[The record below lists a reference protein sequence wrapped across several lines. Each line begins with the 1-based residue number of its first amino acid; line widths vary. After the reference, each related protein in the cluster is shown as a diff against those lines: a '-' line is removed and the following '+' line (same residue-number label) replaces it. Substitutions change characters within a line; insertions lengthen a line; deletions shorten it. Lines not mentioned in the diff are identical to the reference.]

1 MTIMLN
7 FEIKKIFSKARN
19 KVAMTAL
26 LAILLV
32 VSLLSINKVE
42 YMDEN
47 GNHTTGITAAQ
58 NLRREKNKWAGDLT
72 EDVFR
77 EVYQKNHQINSEQL
91 NDSIEE
97 EDKAFQKKQGISSII
112 DIINDAN
119 SPWRDYD
126 YYAIDRITEDEAAN
140 VYEERIAN
148 LKDYINGG
156 EESFS
161 DHEKDYLLT
170 KYQNLRTPF
179 HYEYYDGWVALIDNI
194 PTFIM
199 ILALFIGFF
208 VSGIFS
214 DEFQTKADSVLFST
228 KLGRNKA
235 IRSKISAGFMISTVL
250 YAAFIGIHTA
260 IVLLI
265 LGAGGADCPIQM
277 IFWRS
282 CYNITILQGYL
293 FIVLGGYIGTLF
305 ASTAAMLVSVLT
317 RSTVIAIIV
326 PFIILCFFPFLSRII
341 PLPEICSFF
350 PDRLLDIYNELR
362 DFELLE
368 VCGNITTVSKVIIP
382 AYAVISLL
390 LLPVI
395 YQFYKKAEIK

>member
-26 LAILLV
+26 LAILPV

-119 SPWRDYD
+119 SPWRD
-126 YYAIDRITEDEAAN
+126 E
-140 VYEERIAN
+140 
-148 LKDYINGG
+148 
-156 EESFS
+156 
-161 DHEKDYLLT
+161 
-170 KYQNLRTPF
+170 
-179 HYEYYDGWVALIDNI
+179 
-194 PTFIM
+194 
-199 ILALFIGFF
+199 
-208 VSGIFS
+208 
-214 DEFQTKADSVLFST
+214 
-228 KLGRNKA
+228 
-235 IRSKISAGFMISTVL
+235 
-250 YAAFIGIHTA
+250 
-260 IVLLI
+260 
-265 LGAGGADCPIQM
+265 
-277 IFWRS
+277 
-282 CYNITILQGYL
+282 
-293 FIVLGGYIGTLF
+293 
-305 ASTAAMLVSVLT
+305 
-317 RSTVIAIIV
+317 
-326 PFIILCFFPFLSRII
+326 
-341 PLPEICSFF
+341 
-350 PDRLLDIYNELR
+350 
-362 DFELLE
+362 
-368 VCGNITTVSKVIIP
+368 NITTVSKVIIP
-382 AYAVISLL
+382 AYAIISLL

>member
-97 EDKAFQKKQGISSII
+97 EDKAFQKK
-112 DIINDAN
+112 
-119 SPWRDYD
+119 
-126 YYAIDRITEDEAAN
+126 
-140 VYEERIAN
+140 
-148 LKDYINGG
+148 
-156 EESFS
+156 
-161 DHEKDYLLT
+161 HE
-170 KYQNLRTPF
+170 
-179 HYEYYDGWVALIDNI
+179 
-194 PTFIM
+194 
-199 ILALFIGFF
+199 
-208 VSGIFS
+208 
-214 DEFQTKADSVLFST
+214 
-228 KLGRNKA
+228 
-235 IRSKISAGFMISTVL
+235 
-250 YAAFIGIHTA
+250 
-260 IVLLI
+260 
-265 LGAGGADCPIQM
+265 
-277 IFWRS
+277 
-282 CYNITILQGYL
+282 
-293 FIVLGGYIGTLF
+293 
-305 ASTAAMLVSVLT
+305 
-317 RSTVIAIIV
+317 
-326 PFIILCFFPFLSRII
+326 
-341 PLPEICSFF
+341 
-350 PDRLLDIYNELR
+350 
-362 DFELLE
+362 
-368 VCGNITTVSKVIIP
+368 NITTVSKVIIP
-382 AYAVISLL
+382 AYAIISLL